1 MRYNI
6 FLPLRKET
14 VMKAKNRERLGLGIK
29 IGAGVV
35 AVIMIIGVIMQG
47 FMYF

>member
-1 MRYNI
+1 
-6 FLPLRKET
+6 
-14 VMKAKNRERLGLGIK
+14 MKAKNRERLGLGIK

-35 AVIMIIGVIMQG
+35 AVIMIIGVIVQG